1 MKNNFPSPTSP
12 LRIGT
17 RGSPLALAQAYET
30 RRRLS
35 EALEAPEDAFEIIVI
50 STSGDRILDRP
61 LKEVG
66 GKGLFTKEN
75 EQDMLDKK
83 IDIAVHSMKDMPVE
97 QPKGL
102 TLGCYLPREM
112 CAMLLFHQNSKMLA
126 TYLVVQ
132 KLEHLH

>member
-1 MKNNFPSPTSP
+1 MKNNFPSPSAP

-30 RRRLS
+30 RKRLT
-35 EALEAPEDAFEIIVI
+35 EALNATEGSFEIVVI

-66 GKGLFTKEN
+66 GKGLFTKEI
-75 EQDMLDKK
+75 EQEMLDRN

-97 QPKGL
+97 QPDGL
-102 TLGCYLPREM
+102 TLGCY
-112 CAMLLFHQNSKMLA
+112 
-126 TYLVVQ
+126 
-132 KLEHLH
+132 

>member
-1 MKNNFPSPTSP
+1 MKNNFPSPKSP

-66 GKGLFTKEN
+66 GKGLFTKEI

-97 QPKGL
+97 QPKVSL
-102 TLGCYLPREM
+102 
-112 CAMLLFHQNSKMLA
+112 
-126 TYLVVQ
+126 
-132 KLEHLH
+132 